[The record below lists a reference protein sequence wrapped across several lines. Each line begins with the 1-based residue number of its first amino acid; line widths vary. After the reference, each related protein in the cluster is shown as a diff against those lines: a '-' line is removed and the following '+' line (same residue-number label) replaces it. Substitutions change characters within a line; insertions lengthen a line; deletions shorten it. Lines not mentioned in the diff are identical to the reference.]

1 MTHPKDR
8 SVALLLVLIVL
19 LAGSAPPRA
28 AAQAPAPGTARR
40 TARAGY
46 APAELPYQLWPA
58 EAVSPAGVVS
68 SGSEPASRA
77 GVAILEAGGNAVDAA
92 VATAFALGVTE
103 PMTSGLGA
111 EALILVYGADGRFTA
126 IDGSCYVPTL
136 ARAGELQLERA
147 RSERGYL
154 QGYKSAAVPGSLA
167 ALSYAVERYGTKSLA
182 EVMAPAIEL
191 ADFGY
196 TLTPTSE
203 AEIEGLGR
211 FLWPHPGL
219 SDLLLRDFTG
229 TWPPGHV
236 YCASDLANTLRRIAR
251 LGADDFYRGTI
262 ADEIDADMARNGGYI
277 RKSDLA
283 RLRVVERQ
291 PLRDS
296 YRGLDLISFPYPGGG
311 GMLLE
316 MLHILETF
324 PPELLQGDSLDRL
337 HVLIEAGRIASAD
350 SQNSRLPL
358 PLLDRQLA
366 DRRWAQAR
374 ARLIR
379 LDRALLQSEIS
390 GEAFDPFLT
399 LGTTQV
405 SVVDRWGNV
414 VGLSQT
420 IGGFFGSCEIT
431 PGLGFIYNSNMNAF
445 NLTDPLNPHFAAP
458 GRAATTALAP
468 TIILK
473 DGRPVA
479 VLGSA
484 GSERVVPSL
493 GCVISQ
499 VADRGLDMCQAVAAP
514 RAIWG
519 TNWADPRAF
528 LELAGEITPERVD
541 ALEKRG
547 FRGLYRLKFP
557 ARLMD
562 ISAFGGTN
570 AVAVDPLT
578 GLLRGVPD
586 PRRSG
591 TAAAVE
597 MR

>member
-1 MTHPKDR
+1 
-8 SVALLLVLIVL
+8 
-19 LAGSAPPRA
+19 
-28 AAQAPAPGTARR
+28 
-40 TARAGY
+40 
-46 APAELPYQLWPA
+46 
-58 EAVSPAGVVS
+58 
-68 SGSEPASRA
+68 
-77 GVAILEAGGNAVDAA
+77 
-92 VATAFALGVTE
+92 
-103 PMTSGLGA
+103 
-111 EALILVYGADGRFTA
+111 
-126 IDGSCYVPTL
+126 
-136 ARAGELQLERA
+136 
-147 RSERGYL
+147 
-154 QGYKSAAVPGSLA
+154 
-167 ALSYAVERYGTKSLA
+167 
-182 EVMAPAIEL
+182 
-191 ADFGY
+191 
-196 TLTPTSE
+196 
-203 AEIEGLGR
+203 
-211 FLWPHPGL
+211 
-219 SDLLLRDFTG
+219 
-229 TWPPGHV
+229 
-236 YCASDLANTLRRIAR
+236 
-251 LGADDFYRGTI
+251 
-262 ADEIDADMARNGGYI
+262 
-277 RKSDLA
+277 
-283 RLRVVERQ
+283 
-291 PLRDS
+291 
-296 YRGLDLISFPYPGGG
+296 
-311 GMLLE
+311 

-379 LDRALLQSEIS
+379 FDRALLQNEIS

-473 DGRPVA
+473 DGKPVA

-591 TAAAVE
+591 MAAAVE